1 MKIHRAVLSFLL
13 FAALVVTGCNSRA
26 ERSSGTVLL
35 ELSSLGTVPVN
46 LSLSQAAATPGS
58 FQLPTVTL
66 ENLLK
71 DPTTTGTSFQ
81 DIELRSYQI
90 TYRRRDTGTRVPPS
104 IVGNVAG
111 TVPAGGTDTITNL
124 PFFTNNQLL
133 SPPLSD
139 LTNFGRDTETGSA
152 IIVLD
157 VSIQFFGRTVSGDD
171 VASNTATFT
180 LEVTP

>member
-1 MKIHRAVLSFLL
+1 MKIHRAVLSFL
-13 FAALVVTGCNSRA
+13 FVAAFVVTGCNSRA

-35 ELSSLGTVPVN
+35 EVSSLGTVPVN
-46 LSLSQAAATPGS
+46 LSLSQGATMAGS

-66 ENLLK
+66 EDILK
-71 DPTTTGTSFQ
+71 DPTATGTSFQ
-81 DIELRSYQI
+81 DIELRSYQV

-104 IVGNVAG
+104 LVGNLSG
-111 TVPAGGTDTITNL
+111 TIPAGGTGTVTNL

-139 LTNFGRDTETGSA
+139 LTTYGRDTETGSA

-157 VSIQFFGRTVSGDD
+157 VSITIFGRTVSGDD